1 MNPLKT
7 KHLCTFSV
15 IFKAI
20 YCCLFFFSLQYCLNI
35 GEVIV
40 SVLPAEASLDQTDK
54 EGLTA
59 LSWACLKG
67 KLQLVKELVD
77 RGAATTHADRSGR
90 TPLDLAAFCGDP
102 EVVRKK
108 RIRI

>member
-1 MNPLKT
+1 M
-7 KHLCTFSV
+7 
-15 IFKAI
+15 
-20 YCCLFFFSLQYCLNI
+20 
-35 GEVIV
+35 
-40 SVLPAEASLDQTDK
+40 DR

-67 KLQLVKELVD
+67 QLGLVRELVE

-102 EVVRKK
+102 EVVCTIFMSTKVSVQNGK
-108 RIRI
+108 LLLNMFDIYITIIFEFWSVF